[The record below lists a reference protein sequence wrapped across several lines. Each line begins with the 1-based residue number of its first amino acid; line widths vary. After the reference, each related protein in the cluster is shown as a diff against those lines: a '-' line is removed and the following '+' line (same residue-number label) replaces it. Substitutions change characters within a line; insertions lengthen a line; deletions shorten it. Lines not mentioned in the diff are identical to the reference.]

1 MHGLRRSLFIDQ
13 LFFEQPSSR
22 KDEVRRCLY
31 FRGQRRS
38 FTLPMRWLRRRAG
51 NKNLAGQR
59 VRLLKCAYLRR
70 ERFMPM
76 RIDLPPFGPAQLG
89 HALRMLAAC
98 ALAYSVSWLFRLPE
112 VYWSLVTVVIV
123 THPDLPS
130 TVTASRDRIIG
141 TLIGAPAGALAII
154 GREHGLPTLPLYAV
168 GLVPLVLLTAAWQ
181 SLRLSSITFTIVL
194 LAPAGG
200 SSFALPVLRVIEIVI
215 GTLAALVISL
225 VRFPGRLA

>member
-1 MHGLRRSLFIDQ
+1 MRYVPMH
-13 LFFEQPSSR
+13 
-22 KDEVRRCLY
+22 
-31 FRGQRRS
+31 
-38 FTLPMRWLRRRAG
+38 M
-51 NKNLAGQR
+51 N
-59 VRLLKCAYLRR
+59 
-70 ERFMPM
+70 
-76 RIDLPPFGPAQLG
+76 LPPFGPEQLG
-89 HALRMLAAC
+89 HAVRILAAC

-130 TVTASRDRIIG
+130 TVTASRDRIVG
-141 TLIGAPAGALAII
+141 TLIGAAVGALAIL

-181 SLRLSSITFTIVL
+181 SLRLSCITFTIVF

-200 SSFALPVLRVIEIVI
+200 SSFTLPMLRVVEIVI

-225 VRFPGRLA
+225 VRFPSRSA